1 MKEISN
7 EYMMQML
14 SKSKN
19 YTVVILRKTDKIKEP
34 GAEKFLFE
42 HGKRNF
48 ELREDGVLSIVCRVK
63 DDSDV
68 SGIGIFNATI
78 EEVEK
83 IMDGDPGVQAGIFTY
98 EAHESTSFPGDT
110 LP

>member
-1 MKEISN
+1 MQEISD

-14 SKSKN
+14 STSKF
-19 YTVVILRKTDKIKEP
+19 YTVVILRKTDKINEP
-34 GAEKFLFE
+34 GAEKILYE

-48 ELREDGVLSIVCRVK
+48 QLRAEGVLSIVCRVK

-68 SGIGIFNATI
+68 SGVGIFNAKPDD
-78 EEVEK
+78 VKK
-83 IMDGDPGVQAGIFTY
+83 IMEEDPGVQAGVFTY
-98 EAHESTSFPGDT
+98 QLHKSSSFPGDS